1 MTNIDE
7 PDGTHAGHRGHG
19 APATAD
25 WDGNLMAGPL
35 SELFALDVTAAVVRC
50 RGCGRAAEVA
60 TLRVYGPDP
69 GLVGRCP
76 GCDDVLLRI
85 VRTPDAVW
93 LDLGGVTS
101 LRVPAPAPAQA
112 PAANPPVAPPA

>member
-1 MTNIDE
+1 MTGIDE
-7 PDGTHAGHRGHG
+7 RDGAQGGHGTHGAG
-19 APATAD
+19 AA
-25 WDGNLMAGPL
+25 WDGNVMAGPL
-35 SELFALDVTAAVVRC
+35 SELFALDVTAAVARC

-101 LRVPAPAPAQA
+101 LRVPTPRNHSSPS
-112 PAANPPVAPPA
+112 

>member
-1 MTNIDE
+1 MRLPGSGEPGARTAAAIRVHARAIARTRDE
-7 PDGTHAGHRGHG
+7 RVKRREIREALKL
-19 APATAD
+19 ATLQL
-25 WDGNLMAGPL
+25 G
-35 SELFALDVTAAVVRC
+35 ALDA
-50 RGCGRAAEVA
+50 G
-60 TLRVYGPDP
+60 VYGPDP

-101 LRVPAPAPAQA
+101 LRVPAPAPSANA
-112 PAANPPVAPPA
+112 PAEPAV

>member
-1 MTNIDE
+1 MTI
-7 PDGTHAGHRGHG
+7 PGTPGSA
-19 APATAD
+19 AAY
-25 WDGNLMAGPL
+25 DGNLMAGPL
-35 SELFALDVTAAVVRC
+35 SELFALDVTVAVVRC
-50 RGCGRAAEVA
+50 RGCGTDAQVA

-76 GCDDVLLRI
+76 GCGDVLLRV

-101 LRVPAPAPAQA
+101 LRVPAPVVSRDGAQDETGRS
-112 PAANPPVAPPA
+112 

>member
-1 MTNIDE
+1 MTTRDSG
-7 PDGTHAGHRGHG
+7 P
-19 APATAD
+19 P
-25 WDGNLMAGPL
+25 WDGNIMAGPL

-50 RGCGRAAEVA
+50 RGCGSSTEVA

-76 GCDDVLLRI
+76 GCDAVLLRV
-85 VRTPDAVW
+85 VRTPGAVW

-101 LRVPAPAPAQA
+101 LRVPVPSPADTVPDGAGRA
-112 PAANPPVAPPA
+112 

>member
-1 MTNIDE
+1 MTSTE
-7 PDGTHAGHRGHG
+7 MP
-19 APATAD
+19 D

-50 RGCGRAAEVA
+50 RGCGACAEVA

-76 GCDDVLLRI
+76 GCDDVLLRV

-101 LRVPAPAPAQA
+101 LRVPAPAAGGPAAGVPAVPGAPGA
-112 PAANPPVAPPA
+112 PA